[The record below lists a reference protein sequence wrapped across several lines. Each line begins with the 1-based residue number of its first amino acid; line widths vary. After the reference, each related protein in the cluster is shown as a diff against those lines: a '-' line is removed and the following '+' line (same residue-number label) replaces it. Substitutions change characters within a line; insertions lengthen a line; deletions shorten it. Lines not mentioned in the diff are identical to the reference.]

1 MTASGICDRQNQLVT
16 DHSRVFQP
24 PKVFRWKGI
33 LVQCKGVL
41 TIGAYSSI
49 IPKNSRRFLS
59 FLAATG
65 AGAGIR
71 SPAPARGSCCGAF
84 VAFSISTS
92 TSGSV
97 FSGVFS
103 DLIPGWDG
111 SDGLVIV
118 ALGVL
123 EEVGVGIVT
132 VGG

>member
-1 MTASGICDRQNQLVT
+1 MGRGIGLQR
-16 DHSRVFQP
+16 
-24 PKVFRWKGI
+24 KGA
-33 LVQCKGVL
+33 L

-103 DLIPGWDG
+103 DLITGWDG

-118 ALGVL
+118 TLGVWRRL
-123 EEVGVGIVT
+123 ELGL
-132 VGG
+132 

>member
-1 MTASGICDRQNQLVT
+1 MIANCQASSKRQK
-16 DHSRVFQP
+16 D
-24 PKVFRWKGI
+24 I
-33 LVQCKGVL
+33 LNRAL

-65 AGAGIR
+65 AGAGIL
-71 SPAPARGSCCGAF
+71 SPAPARGSCCVAF

-103 DLIPGWDG
+103 ALIAGCEG
-111 SDGLVIV
+111 SDGFVIV
-118 ALGVL
+118 TDRVWKVVRRAV
-123 EEVGVGIVT
+123 V
-132 VGG
+132 